1 VEVTVNSME
10 QKSQYFCPSYFKEYP
25 LCILQ
30 VSFFYCPISRVQST
44 YVSLGLDSIEN
55 IVGREQDKDYNRTI
69 ERLPNFQEM
78 TLSVSA
84 DVSRRTADVGMD
96 V

>member
-1 VEVTVNSME
+1 
-10 QKSQYFCPSYFKEYP
+10 
-25 LCILQ
+25 
-30 VSFFYCPISRVQST
+30 VQST

-55 IVGREQDKDYNRTI
+55 IGGREQGKDLNRPI
-69 ERLPNFQEM
+69 ERFPNFQEM

>member
-1 VEVTVNSME
+1 
-10 QKSQYFCPSYFKEYP
+10 
-25 LCILQ
+25 
-30 VSFFYCPISRVQST
+30 VQST

-55 IVGREQDKDYNRTI
+55 IGGREQDYNRPL
-69 ERLPNFQEM
+69 ERCPNFQEM

-96 V
+96 VSLCLCVTVDLVSTCVQYNLI

>member
-1 VEVTVNSME
+1 MNSME
-10 QKSQYFCPSYFKEYP
+10 QKSQFFCPSYFKEYP

-30 VSFFYCPISRVQST
+30 VSFFYFPISRVQSA

-55 IVGREQDKDYNRTI
+55 TVGREQDKDYNCPI
-69 ERLPNFQEM
+69 ERFPNFQEM

-84 DVSRRTADVGMD
+84 DVSRRTAYVGMD